1 MIGNQLTT
9 RFLKNIFCR
18 AILEMLSTR
27 LIQSSVLQSIAGR
40 KPSPILMGEGRV
52 RADQFFASGAIFGSA
67 QQPILHPPSWCGRT
81 QHFSNAVSLTTLV
94 FPL

>member
-40 KPSPILMGEGRV
+40 KPSPILIGEGRV
-52 RADQFFASGAIFGSA
+52 SGDQFFASGAIFGSA
-67 QQPILHPPSWCGRT
+67 QQPILHPRHGVGELSTFQT
-81 QHFSNAVSLTTLV
+81 QC
-94 FPL
+94 P